1 MSRANG
7 KEAIR
12 LWFEF
17 LKRAN
22 DVPNL
27 KVNAKYYEGW
37 GDYTNTKFEKWWKE
51 NGDTLFPKNKVEI
64 TKGHF
69 SNNAAIQLTV
79 PTTLKPTDAANQVR
93 ELLIA
98 HYKEIGHNPK
108 PTRVY
113 ALTEGAEIKVSAL
126 RAYIHTYDANQQL
139 MDKKIDGKVTAK
151 ELLVEVRR
159 FYLARSEK
167 WKKTKRKVEGLPP
180 ALAGDLV
187 YDKST
192 NAVKSFGSDIG
203 AERAI
208 RRYLLIANN
217 LVHAAAKGDFPS
229 KNYFSQK

>member
-17 LKRAN
+17 LNRAN

-37 GDYTNTKFEKWWKE
+37 GDYTNTKFEKWWKV

-79 PTTLKPTDAANQVR
+79 PIALTATEAANQVR
-93 ELLIA
+93 DLLIT
-98 HYKEIGHNPK
+98 HYKVIGHNPK
-108 PTRVY
+108 PNRVY
-113 ALTEGAEIKVSAL
+113 SLTEGAEIKVSAL
-126 RAYIHTYDANQQL
+126 RAYLHTYDAHHQL
-139 MDKKIDGKVTAK
+139 INSKTGGNVTAK
-151 ELLVEVRR
+151 ELLAEVRR

-180 ALAGDLV
+180 ALAGDLF

-192 NAVKSFGSDIG
+192 NTVKSIGSDIG

-229 KNYFSQK
+229 KNYFSK